1 MYTEEI
7 IKRIAKRNDIDISK
21 FDIKELVMGMEVELE
36 HGSLNSK
43 TDITGDDPEAT
54 FKIVMAHMSES
65 PNYYSKLKKMESL
78 TNESKRFMAL
88 AGIKE
93 GDKKFIT
100 NESFQETTQVDE
112 GEDEDNFII
121 HEFEQT
127 QVEPGED
134 DELYKIKMPE
144 KED

>member
-1 MYTEEI
+1 MYTEEL
-7 IKRIAKRNDIDISK
+7 IKRIAKKNNIDISK

-54 FKIVMAHMSES
+54 FKIVMAHMNES
-65 PNYYSKLKKMESL
+65 PNYYSKLKKVESL
-78 TNESKRFMAL
+78 TNEAKRFMAL

-93 GDKKFIT
+93 GDKKFMT
-100 NESFQETTQVDE
+100 NESFQETTQLD
-112 GEDEDNFII
+112 EDEDNFII

-127 QVEPGED
+127 QVERGED
-134 DELYKIKMPE
+134 DDLYKIKMPK

>member
-1 MYTEEI
+1 MYTEEL
-7 IKRIAKRNDIDISK
+7 IKRIAKKNNIDISK

-54 FKIVMAHMSES
+54 FKIVMAHMNES
-65 PNYYSKLKKMESL
+65 PNYYSKLKKVESL
-78 TNESKRFMAL
+78 TNEAKRFMAL

-93 GDKKFIT
+93 GDKKFMT
-100 NESFQETTQVDE
+100 NESFQETTQLD
-112 GEDEDNFII
+112 EDEDNFII

-134 DELYKIKMPE
+134 DDLYKIKMP
-144 KED
+144 KKDDY

>member
-54 FKIVMAHMSES
+54 FKIVMAHMNES
-65 PNYYSKLKKMESL
+65 PNYYSKLKKVESL
-78 TNESKRFMAL
+78 TNEAKRFMAL

-93 GDKKFIT
+93 GDKKFMT
-100 NESFQETTQVDE
+100 NESFQETTQLD
-112 GEDEDNFII
+112 EDEDNFII

-127 QVEPGED
+127 QVESGED
-134 DELYKIKMPE
+134 DDLYKIKMPK

>member
-65 PNYYSKLKKMESL
+65 PNYYSKLKKMASL

-93 GDKKFIT
+93 SDKKFIT
-100 NESFQETTQVDE
+100 NELFQENTE
-112 GEDEDNFII
+112 KKEEEDFII
-121 HEFEQT
+121 YEFEQKN
-127 QVEPGED
+127 VPPGED
-134 DELYKIKMPE
+134 DELYKIKMP
-144 KED
+144 KKDD

>member
-54 FKIVMAHMSES
+54 FKIVMAHMNES
-65 PNYYSKLKKMESL
+65 PKYYSKLKKMESL

-100 NESFQETTQVDE
+100 NESFRETTQVDE
-112 GEDEDNFII
+112 GENEDNFII
-121 HEFEQT
+121 YEFEQT

-134 DELYKIKMPE
+134 DDLYEIKMPK